1 MEHIR
6 LDRRPSL
13 HDPVAVVAFAG
24 WGDAA
29 GAATNAARFVVRRLG
44 ARRFASMDAE
54 PFFDFT
60 DTRPVVRIDTSGAR
74 EVTWPSNDFF
84 YARNPI
90 GTHDVVVAVGVEP
103 NMRWRTFTDSYRSL
117 FKDIGVTMAISLGAL
132 MADVP
137 HTRDVRVTGSAADP
151 AVATRLDLSVSRY
164 QGPTGILGVLG
175 DGFRRDGLP
184 SVSLWANVPH
194 YVTTNQ
200 NPPATMALLRR
211 LESLLDLE
219 FDYSELRTATAR
231 FIEEVNTAVSG
242 NPDIGDYV
250 RRLEESVDSG
260 SPAPASLDQPD
271 GDLLLDIEEFLRD
284 QRPGD

>member
-1 MEHIR
+1 VEHVR
-6 LDRRPSL
+6 LDRRPTL
-13 HDPVAVVAFAG
+13 RDPVAVVAFAG

-44 ARRFASMDAE
+44 ARRFASIDAE
-54 PFFDFT
+54 PFYDFT
-60 DTRPVVRIDTSGAR
+60 ETRPVVRIDAQGTR

-103 NMRWRTFTDSYRSL
+103 NMRWRTFADAYRSL
-117 FKDIGVTMAISLGAL
+117 LKDVGVTMAVSLGAL

-137 HTRDVRVTGSAADP
+137 HTRDIRVTGSAADQ
-151 AVATRLDLSVSRY
+151 AVAARLDLAVSRY
-164 QGPTGILGVLG
+164 QGPTGILGILG
-175 DGFRRDGLP
+175 DGFRRDGVP

-242 NPDIGDYV
+242 NSEIGEYV
-250 RRLEESVDSG
+250 RRLEDSFDSG
-260 SPAPASLDQPD
+260 APLPASLDQPD

-284 QRPGD
+284 QRPEE